1 MLSPSKNMKEGSFLI
16 RKGDQTAAA
25 ISCSFERKKC
35 LTKEAY
41 LATLDFKTLEHRQ
54 VTEWSGSLSDR
65 FNRTCQRCYPRYLT

>member
-16 RKGDQTAAA
+16 RKGDQAAAA

-41 LATLDFKTLEHRQ
+41 LAQNWISKLWNIVK
-54 VTEWSGSLSDR
+54 
-65 FNRTCQRCYPRYLT
+65 